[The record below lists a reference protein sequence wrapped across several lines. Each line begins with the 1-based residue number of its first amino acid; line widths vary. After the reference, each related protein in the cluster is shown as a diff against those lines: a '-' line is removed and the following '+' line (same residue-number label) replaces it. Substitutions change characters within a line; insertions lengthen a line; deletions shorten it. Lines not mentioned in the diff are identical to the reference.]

1 MSYFDTINKFNQEAN
16 DKFENTSR
24 LMSVAIEDKANTL
37 RDIHQNL
44 VAKYETGAVALSG
57 LSGAWMGARKV
68 YSKLSKSSPKTEEP
82 KEPKEDEADEAEDPA
97 EAVDD
102 SPKIEDL
109 DGETEVG
116 EVAPDIL
123 TAEGAAPISANAA
136 AFGGGGA
143 TAASGAE
150 TAGGAA
156 AGTEAGGA
164 AAAGSEGAAAAAG
177 AEGAA
182 ATGTTLATTTG
193 TTLATTTGTTVA
205 ETTGATIGGA
215 TGEAAASTALDFLG
229 PVGLAAG
236 AVLGLVDLFKGIF
249 DKVPKAED
257 LQKQATIVSGGGSID
272 AASIVKAIPVTQTL
286 V

>member
-164 AAAGSEGAAAAAG
+164 AAAGTEGAAAAAG

-182 ATGTTLATTTG
+182 ATG

>member
-193 TTLATTTGTTVA
+193 TTVA

>member
-24 LMSVAIEDKANTL
+24 LMNVAIEDKANSL
-37 RDIHQNL
+37 REIHQNL
-44 VAKYETGAVALSG
+44 VDKYETGAVALSG

-68 YSKLSKSSPKTEEP
+68 AKKLASKASPKTEEP
-82 KEPKEDEADEAEDPA
+82 KEDDTEEPEDPA

-136 AFGGGGA
+136 AFGGEGA

-164 AAAGSEGAAAAAG
+164 AAAGEGAGAAASAG

-182 ATGTTLATTTG
+182 AAGTTVATTTG
-193 TTLATTTGTTVA
+193 TTVAGTTVA

-249 DKVPKAED
+249 DKVPTAED
-257 LQKQATIVSGGGSID
+257 LQKQSAIVSGGGSVD
-272 AASIVKAIPVTQTL
+272 AGSIVKAAPVTQTL

>member
-24 LMSVAIEDKANTL
+24 LMNVAIEDKANSL
-37 RDIHQNL
+37 REIHQNL
-44 VAKYETGAVALSG
+44 VDKYETGAVALSG

-68 YSKLSKSSPKTEEP
+68 AKKLASSKASPKTEEP
-82 KEPKEDEADEAEDPA
+82 KEDDTEEPEDPA

-109 DGETEVG
+109 DGDTEVG

-136 AFGGGGA
+136 AFGGEGA

-164 AAAGSEGAAAAAG
+164 ASAGTEGAL
-177 AEGAA
+177 AEQ
-182 ATGTTLATTTG
+182 LAKP
-193 TTLATTTGTTVA
+193 LLVRLL
-205 ETTGATIGGA
+205 I
-215 TGEAAASTALDFLG
+215 S
-229 PVGLAAG
+229 
-236 AVLGLVDLFKGIF
+236 LGL
-249 DKVPKAED
+249 
-257 LQKQATIVSGGGSID
+257 SG
-272 AASIVKAIPVTQTL
+272 
-286 V
+286 

>member
-24 LMSVAIEDKANTL
+24 LMNVAIEDKANTL
-37 RDIHQNL
+37 REIHQNL
-44 VAKYETGAVALSG
+44 VDKYETGAVALSG

-68 YSKLSKSSPKTEEP
+68 AKKLASKASPKTEEP
-82 KEPKEDEADEAEDPA
+82 KEDDTEEPEDPA

-123 TAEGAAPISANAA
+123 TAEGAAPVSANAS
-136 AFGGGGA
+136 AFGGEGA

-150 TAGGAA
+150 SAGGAA
-156 AGTEAGGA
+156 AGEGV
-164 AAAGSEGAAAAAG
+164 GSAAG

-182 ATGTTLATTTG
+182 GAAAASETAIVATPAVESTVAT
-193 TTLATTTGTTVA
+193 AGTTVA

-249 DKVPKAED
+249 DKVPTAED
-257 LQKQATIVSGGGSID
+257 LSKQSAIVSGGGSVD
-272 AASIVKAIPVTQTL
+272 AGSIVKAAPVTQTL

>member
-1 MSYFDTINKFNQEAN
+1 MSYFDTINKFNQESN

-24 LMSVAIEDKANTL
+24 LMSVAIEDKANSL
-37 RDIHQNL
+37 REIHQNL
-44 VAKYETGAVALSG
+44 VDKYETGSIALSG

-68 YSKLSKSSPKTEEP
+68 AKKLASSKATKKTEEP
-82 KEPKEDEADEAEDPA
+82 KEDDTEEAEDPA

-109 DGETEVG
+109 DGDTEVG

-136 AFGGGGA
+136 AFGGEGA

-164 AAAGSEGAAAAAG
+164 AAAGEGAGAAAAGTEGAAAA
-177 AEGAA
+177 
-182 ATGTTLATTTG
+182 GTTVATT
-193 TTLATTTGTTVA
+193 AGTTVA
-205 ETTGATIGGA
+205 ETTGATLGGA

-229 PVGLAAG
+229 PVGMAAG

-249 DKVPKAED
+249 DKTPTAED
-257 LQKQATIVSGGGSID
+257 LAKQAPIVSGGGSID
-272 AASIVKAIPVTQTL
+272 AGSIVKAAPVTQTL